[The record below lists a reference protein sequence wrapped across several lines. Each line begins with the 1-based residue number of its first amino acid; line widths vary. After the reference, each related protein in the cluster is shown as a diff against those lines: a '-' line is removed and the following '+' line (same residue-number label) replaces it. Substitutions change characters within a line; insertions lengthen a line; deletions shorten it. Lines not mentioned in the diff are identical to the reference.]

1 MLDTQYASA
10 NTLIR
15 IKEKEFLT
23 REQLE
28 QLVRVDSLSQA
39 LSQLKNTVYSNLSDD
54 FDQDLLQHQIMM
66 YKELSELID
75 DVNVKNV
82 FTLIYV
88 YHNLKV
94 LIKQQLTGLQLE
106 HLLIPIGEYSIDEL
120 KQLVQTLESDMLP
133 LNVVDCVRYVVENYQ
148 HYENVQSIDLLLD
161 EGYFKHI
168 LVCVNQLNDEKLLNT
183 VKFWIDIFNVTTV
196 LRLSKGKLSRSQLK
210 LFLVEGGHLQVSE
223 LIDLAMVNKL
233 KDVVALLNTTPF
245 NFVINLLGVS
255 NESPVGDI
263 ERLKDNVTHYYLQ
276 DAKYEAFGYLPLL
289 SFVFYK
295 EMEIKNLRL
304 ILTGKDNQMDSAL
317 LKERMKP
324 VYVV

>member
-39 LSQLKNTVYSNLSDD
+39 LSQLKNTVYGNLSDD

>member
-15 IKEKEFLT
+15 IKEKKFLT

-28 QLVRVDSLSQA
+28 QLLRTDNLSQA

-54 FDQDLLQHQIMM
+54 FDYDLLQHQIAI
-66 YKELSELID
+66 YNELSELID

-94 LIKQQLTGLQLE
+94 LIKQRLTNLELE
-106 HLLIPIGEYSIDEL
+106 HLLIPIGEYSIDAL
-120 KQLVQTLESDMLP
+120 KQLVQTLESDTLP
-133 LNVVDCVRYVVENYQ
+133 LTIVECVRYVIENYQ

-161 EGYFKHI
+161 EGYFKHV
-168 LVCVNQLNDEKLLNT
+168 LVCVNQLNDDKLLDI
-183 VKFWIDIFNVTTV
+183 VKFWVDIFNVTTV

-210 LFLVEGGHLQVSE
+210 LFLVDGGHLQVSE
-223 LIDLAMVNKL
+223 VIDLAMANNFKE
-233 KDVVALLNTTPF
+233 VVALLNTTPF
-245 NFVINLLGVS
+245 NFVIKSLGVT
-255 NESPVGDI
+255 NESRVGDI